1 MSHQHHRQ
9 HRSRSLLPMGGLW
22 WGPGRMAR
30 LMSEMMGPWQGPSE
44 AEAEYWVPRAEMH
57 QTEEELIINVELP
70 GVSRG
75 DVEVEAAA
83 EAVVIKGER
92 KAPEGACPEG
102 NVCCTEFCYGPFQ
115 RTLPWPV
122 EVKAEEAK
130 SKLQD
135 GVLEIR
141 VPLSETAK
149 MKTPR
154 RVEVQ

>member
-1 MSHQHHRQ
+1 MSHQHHRP
-9 HRSRSLLPMGGLW
+9 HRSRSLLPMGGLC

-30 LMSEMMGPWQGPSE
+30 LMSEMMGPWQAPSE

-57 QTEEELIINVELP
+57 QTEDCLIINVELP

-75 DVEVEAAA
+75 EVEVEAAA
-83 EAVVIKGER
+83 DAVTVRGQR
-92 KAPEGACPEG
+92 KAPEGECPEG

-130 SKLQD
+130 SRLAD